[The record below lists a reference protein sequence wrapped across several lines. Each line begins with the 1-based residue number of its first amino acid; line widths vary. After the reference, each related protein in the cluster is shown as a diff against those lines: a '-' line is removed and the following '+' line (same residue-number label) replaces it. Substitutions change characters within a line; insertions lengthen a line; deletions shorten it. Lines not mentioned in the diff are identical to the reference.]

1 MNKKNNP
8 LQMIV
13 NYEEIYQ
20 NLLKEKEQ
28 SLIKQTEIE
37 TRKKVLF
44 ELSHSI
50 KNLVASVSEP
60 LVLLREQLTGNQ
72 QRTVKNALA
81 GAGLIRDLANGVHMS
96 MRGEPGLWR
105 KDVLDPGRNALTLEM
120 ILLEAVR
127 HAVSNMFDG
136 KYFTEFSRKYF
147 NDIDIFYAARDEWE
161 NADTFEKVNLC
172 LNKYF
177 FDFKLDIQKGTL
189 DIPVGDGEGTA
200 TKLLIMFQELLLN
213 AVKYSSL
220 IPKEKRFIHINA
232 ATTPEY
238 WHFEFKNSASK
249 EQQRKSFGIG
259 TSVLDNFSKLFE
271 SEYSVKFENDFY
283 QTNMVFTV
291 KSKEA

>member
-1 MNKKNNP
+1 MP
-8 LQMIV
+8 I
-13 NYEEIYQ
+13 
-20 NLLKEKEQ
+20 LLKK
-28 SLIKQTEIE
+28 
-37 TRKKVLF
+37 
-44 ELSHSI
+44 SI
-50 KNLVASVSEP
+50 SV
-60 LVLLREQLTGNQ
+60 
-72 QRTVKNALA
+72 
-81 GAGLIRDLANGVHMS
+81 
-96 MRGEPGLWR
+96 
-105 KDVLDPGRNALTLEM
+105 
-120 ILLEAVR
+120 
-127 HAVSNMFDG
+127 
-136 KYFTEFSRKYF
+136 
-147 NDIDIFYAARDEWE
+147 
-161 NADTFEKVNLC
+161 

-271 SEYSVKFENDFY
+271 SGYSVKFENDFY
-283 QTNMVFTV
+283 
-291 KSKEA
+291 SLI